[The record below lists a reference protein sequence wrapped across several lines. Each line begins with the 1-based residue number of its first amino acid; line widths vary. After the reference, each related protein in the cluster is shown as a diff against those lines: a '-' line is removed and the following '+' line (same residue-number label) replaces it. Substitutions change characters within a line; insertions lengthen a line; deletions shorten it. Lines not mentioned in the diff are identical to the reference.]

1 MPVIRLIYL
10 PNNLPKNVQSPVPL
24 FLGFN
29 FEGNHT
35 VHADPEITISKHAL
49 GDSKNPAAAEKSR
62 GSRANRW
69 AIHKIL
75 ARGYG
80 LATIHCADLDPDFD
94 DGFKNGVQPLF
105 YEPGQTAPRADQW
118 GTIGAWAWGLSRA
131 LDYFAT
137 DDDID
142 EKHVAVM
149 GHSRLGKTALWAGAR
164 DQRFALVISNNSGC
178 GGAALSRREF
188 GEPVRRIIKAF
199 PHWFCDNFDK
209 YGNDLEAL
217 PIDQHMLIALVA
229 PRPVYVA
236 SAEEDLWSD
245 PRGEFLAAWHASDVY
260 RMLGV
265 EGLSSETMPAVN
277 QPVMNTI
284 GFHIRKGKHDVTD
297 YDWQCYLDFADKHF
311 RPQAKVGSR
320 APNE

>member
-1 MPVIRLIYL
+1 M
-10 PNNLPKNVQSPVPL
+10 
-24 FLGFN
+24 G
-29 FEGNHT
+29 
-35 VHADPEITISKHAL
+35 
-49 GDSKNPAAAEKSR
+49 R
-62 GSRANRW
+62 G
-69 AIHKIL
+69 
-75 ARGYG
+75 
-80 LATIHCADLDPDFD
+80 
-94 DGFKNGVQPLF
+94 
-105 YEPGQTAPRADQW
+105 
-118 GTIGAWAWGLSRA
+118 
-131 LDYFAT
+131 
-137 DDDID
+137 
-142 EKHVAVM
+142 
-149 GHSRLGKTALWAGAR
+149 R

-320 APNE
+320 ARTSNCKSRSVAPSFNPGAPGQAPASDTLAGAYGWALNKSVELQLRQFAVTGGFTLHHPGKVESCQLSALGTIFKEYEDPAFAGRAGPAGVQRGIGAGPSYTSRFTGHVWPPSKLAHTVTRSRLGSVVSRLLKIKISLPRTGNLTNPPMQPYALCC